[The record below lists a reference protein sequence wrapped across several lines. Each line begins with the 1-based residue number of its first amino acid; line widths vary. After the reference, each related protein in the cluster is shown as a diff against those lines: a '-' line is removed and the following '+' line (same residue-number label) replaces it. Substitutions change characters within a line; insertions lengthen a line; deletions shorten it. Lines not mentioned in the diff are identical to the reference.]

1 MTSFSLHWDTKLE
14 VLLSLF
20 LLPMIMSMVL
30 GSSILLAWVVLF
42 IGVDLTRQPLP
53 FLASLLKQSYSCL
66 NINEELDHN
75 MAPYSLVD

>member
-1 MTSFSLHWDTKLE
+1 
-14 VLLSLF
+14 
-20 LLPMIMSMVL
+20 
-30 GSSILLAWVVLF
+30 LLAWVVLF